1 MSERNKQLVS
11 FVLDSGVALPTEKL
25 AALTKGFE
33 RLLAEENSL
42 LEWELLCLDGF
53 CPAVVKG
60 FEDKALSPVRAGG
73 LPLISRAL
81 ESAAARLTSR
91 AAALQS
97 EHLPWLILLSAG
109 YSLDD
114 PAPAISALE
123 MEKRVVYLPFK
134 LSPVLHTEGMR
145 AADRVKHMITI
156 KEDGIDGF
164 FAFFD
169 ELLARRAQAGGES
182 GLKFRKNDF
191 EGWGEL

>member
-1 MSERNKQLVS
+1 MSEQNKQLVG
-11 FVLDSGVALPTEKL
+11 FVLDNSTALPAEKL
-25 AALTKGFE
+25 EALTKGFT
-33 RLLAEENSL
+33 RLLAQENPL
-42 LEWELLCLDGF
+42 LEWELLCFDGF

-60 FEDKALSPVRAGG
+60 FEDKALSPVRVGG
-73 LPLISRAL
+73 LPLLSRAL
-81 ESAAARLTSR
+81 ESAAERLTSR

-109 YSLDD
+109 FALDD

-123 MEKRVVYLPFK
+123 AEKKVVYLPFK

-169 ELLARRAQAGGES
+169 ELLARRAQAGGEG

>member
-1 MSERNKQLVS
+1 MSEQNKQLVS
-11 FVLDSGVALPTEKL
+11 FVLDSGVALPAEKL
-25 AALTKGFE
+25 EALTKGFA
-33 RLLAEENSL
+33 RLLAQENSL
-42 LEWELLCLDGF
+42 VEWELLCLDGF
-53 CPAVVKG
+53 CPKVVKS
-60 FEDKALSPVRAGG
+60 FEEGALAPVHVGG

-91 AAALQS
+91 AAELQS

-109 YSLDD
+109 FSLDD

-123 MEKRVVYLPFK
+123 ESKTVVYLPFK
-134 LSPVLHTEGMR
+134 LSPMLHTEGMR

-164 FAFFD
+164 FAFF
-169 ELLARRAQAGGES
+169 EGLLARRAQAGGEG